1 MIEPVFLQ
9 WSWVW
14 SQFCPQSGVH
24 DHIFLVK
31 GQRLIPPPPPAFMT
45 NTGILT
51 HGLFV
56 TTRRLWIY
64 VSVYLSLINNLES
77 WSQAERS
84 NFVLVISNA
93 LCSIWKECF
102 SVCRRLQE
110 NVALISLAPGLIFAQ
125 FWPGRQLFRDESD
138 GPAGCFGHGEPRR
151 AGAGSAADTCP
162 HLYYCGEGDCKI
174 RARFGSGHAL

>member
-31 GQRLIPPPPPAFMT
+31 GQRLIPPPSSIYDEHRHS
-45 NTGILT
+45 NTRSLCHYKKIVDLCICIFKSNQQLGK
-51 HGLFV
+51 FV
-56 TTRRLWIY
+56 TSRKIQFCPCDL
-64 VSVYLSLINNLES
+64 
-77 WSQAERS
+77 
-84 NFVLVISNA
+84 NA

-102 SVCRRLQE
+102 SACRRLQE

-162 HLYYCGEGDCKI
+162 HLDYCGEGDCKI